1 MIQEILK
8 ELGPLG
14 QILGAAENIRLVVK
28 DSDHRYLYA
37 NQGWLDSVD
46 VQSEDLVLGKTV
58 YDIFPRWR
66 ADRYH
71 AEELE
76 VLTRGLT
83 IDTCEELILLEGS
96 EVQLWRSIKAPRL
109 NGAGEICGMVMIGI
123 LIDPEMLRRRLQDER
138 PSAIDWMERNACE
151 TLTMD
156 EVARRLN
163 LSRRALERYFRD
175 KTGDSPA
182 NYRLKCRLTR
192 ACQMLRN
199 SDRTIASIAQDCG
212 FHDQSHFAKAFR
224 RNYEQ
229 SPGAWREAN
238 A

>member
-1 MIQEILK
+1 MLQEILK

-14 QILGAAENIRLVVK
+14 RILGESENIRLVVK
-28 DSDHRYLYA
+28 DLAHRYLHV
-37 NQGWLDSVD
+37 NQGWLKSVD
-46 VQSEDLVLGKTV
+46 LSSEDIVLGKTV

-71 AEELE
+71 AEELQ
-76 VLTRGLT
+76 VLAEGKT

-109 NGAGEICGMVMIGI
+109 DPDGMICGMVIIGI

-156 EVARRLN
+156 EVARKLS
-163 LSRRALERYFRD
+163 LSRRALERYFRE
-175 KTGDSPA
+175 KTGESPA

-192 ACQMLRN
+192 ACRMLKN
-199 SDRTIASIAQDCG
+199 SDRTVASIANECG

-224 RNYEQ
+224 KKYLE
-229 SPGAWREAN
+229 SPGAWRKQG
-238 A
+238 